1 MIFLKNKLHF
11 LHFTPQINFM
21 YLWYRNASLL
31 ALLISSLFFTAHEV
45 KSAEVYS
52 EKQSQEQSQEQPQE
66 QICPT
71 LKLRA
76 IRSFETDRYHMYICR
91 GERAGSLGYYVR
103 IPKQM
108 GSKITVPVSQK
119 NGENYIA
126 ANKDE
131 ITYVI
136 NPYQS
141 VVVKK
146 GRVILK
152 EKVNIANK
160 GDGSVLIS
168 GCSEGENTFVE
179 AETKSFAVYI
189 CGGDAPTSYVT
200 ITKSGNKKVILTL
213 VGYNSADEMNKGEYV
228 ALNENILFFLTQH
241 SLKISQDGQTIVEEK
256 ILRWN

>member
-1 MIFLKNKLHF
+1 MIFLKNELHF
-11 LHFTPQINFM
+11 SHLTPKINLMHF
-21 YLWYRNASLL
+21 WCRNALLL
-31 ALLISSLFFTAHEV
+31 AFLTSSLFFTAQKV

-52 EKQSQEQSQEQPQE
+52 EKQSQEQPQE
-66 QICPT
+66 QICPAAN
-71 LKLRA
+71 LRT
-76 IRSFETDRYHMYICR
+76 IRSFETDKYQLYICR
-91 GERAGSLGYYVR
+91 GERTGSLGYYVR
-103 IPKQM
+103 VPKEV

-152 EKVNIANK
+152 EKVNTATK

-179 AETKSFAVYI
+179 AETKSFVVYI
-189 CGGDAPTSYVT
+189 CGADTPSSYVT
-200 ITKSGNKKVILTL
+200 ITKSGNKKVVFTL
-213 VGYNSADEMNKGEYV
+213 GGYNSGEGTNKGEYV
-228 ALNENILFFLTQH
+228 AVNENIFFFLTENF
-241 SLKISQDGQTIVEEK
+241 LRISQDGLTIVEEK
-256 ILRWN
+256 VLRWN